1 MIDGLGREVTSI
13 FLLAG
18 ELKSNRSTEHGE
30 LLAIERTRGFRDHEH
45 VEHDHPLVDVERND
59 A

>member
-18 ELKSNRSTEHGE
+18 ELKSNRSAEHGE
-30 LLAIERTRGFRDHEH
+30 LLAVERARGFRNHEH
-45 VEHDHPLVDVERND
+45 VEHDHPFVDVERDN